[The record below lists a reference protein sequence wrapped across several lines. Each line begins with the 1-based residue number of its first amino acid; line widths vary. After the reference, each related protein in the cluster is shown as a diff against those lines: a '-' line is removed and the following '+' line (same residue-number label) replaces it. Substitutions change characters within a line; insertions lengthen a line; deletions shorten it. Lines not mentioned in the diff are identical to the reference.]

1 MKKSL
6 TIMAVLLALAST
18 TFAAG
23 FLERDGDAV
32 RVQVFAPNGNFGQ
45 ALTVNSVTLDLT
57 NALMYGV
64 YAPGAGCKIRLM
76 DSTTKNGHYAST
88 SIAATWT
95 VRAVN
100 RATPFLNLS
109 GCTTGEVVVQ

>member
-1 MKKSL
+1 MKKCL
-6 TIMAVLLALAST
+6 TLMAVLLALAST
-18 TFAAG
+18 AFAAG

-45 ALTVNSVTLDLT
+45 ALTVNSVTVDLT
-57 NALMYGV
+57 NAAMYGV
-64 YAPGAGCKIRLM
+64 YAPGAGCKVRVM
-76 DSTTKNGHYAST
+76 DTTTKTGHFAST

-109 GCTTGEVVVQ
+109 GCTTGELVVQ

>member
-1 MKKSL
+1 MKKYL
-6 TIMAVLLALAST
+6 ILALILTAGAAH
-18 TFAAG
+18 AAG
-23 FLERDGDAV
+23 FLERDGDAAK
-32 RVQVFAPNGNFGQ
+32 VQVFAPNGNFGQ
-45 ALTVNSVTLDLT
+45 ALTVDSVTLDLT

-76 DSTTKNGHYAST
+76 DSTAKGSHFAST

-100 RATPFLNLS
+100 KATPFLNLS
-109 GCTTGEVVVQ
+109 GCTTGEVVIQ